1 MKSVD
6 NTIALD
12 AVDPAKFDAVFCV
25 GGHGPM
31 FDLPDNETLE
41 KAVRTIY
48 EKGGIAS
55 AVCHGPA
62 GKWAFNA
69 GMLKLIMLTAHYG
82 NWQIKAATMVF
93 LCCQCLCPVLEYSS
107 FSE

>member
-1 MKSVD
+1 MCKEFLADNEAMKSVN
-6 NTIALD
+6 NTIALNT
-12 AVDPAKFDAVFCV
+12 VDPAKFDVVFCV

-31 FDLPDNETLE
+31 FDLPQNETLE

-62 GKWAFNA
+62 GKSPS
-69 GMLKLIMLTAHYG
+69 M
-82 NWQIKAATMVF
+82 QP
-93 LCCQCLCPVLEYSS
+93 C
-107 FSE
+107 FSKSR

>member
-12 AVDPAKFDAVFCV
+12 TVDPAKFDVVFCV

-31 FDLPDNETLE
+31 FDLPDNKTLE
-41 KAVRTIY
+41 KVVRTIY

-62 GKWAFNA
+62 GKWPSYIHTSPLFHLGFKRVA
-69 GMLKLIMLTAHYG
+69 KD
-82 NWQIKAATMVF
+82 
-93 LCCQCLCPVLEYSS
+93 S
-107 FSE
+107 